1 MSYCTSMLLV
11 FFKEEILL
19 SGIRNEFKE
28 NVQYICVALELDTA
42 RQESRIN
49 VQIILHAATNKYRP
63 FIEPY
68 TCK

>member
-49 VQIILHAATNKYRP
+49 VQIILHAATNKCRP